1 MGTVTLETQAER
13 EPQGQTRIQS
23 ASRAMRILLAV
34 AASEDG
40 MQAKE
45 VAREFGLSLPTAYH
59 LLNTLESEGVLF
71 KDERRRYLIG
81 SRASV
86 IADAFNRGN
95 TVSERQLKALH
106 LLAETTG
113 ETAYL
118 SAWRRGEIVVLATVE
133 GSQAVRVVGLNAGY
147 SENIHA
153 RASGKLLLA
162 FSQDEIRD
170 SIVKGLVLR
179 RLTDATITNRAELRR
194 ELDRIRAAG
203 IAFDRQEFQES
214 VECVSAPI
222 LENGEVVACF
232 TVSTPA
238 ARFVK
243 RSDKIIEDLR
253 RAASVA
259 GTD

>member
-1 MGTVTLETQAER
+1 MGNVTLNTQAEH

-23 ASRAMRILLAV
+23 ASRAMRILLSV
-34 AASEDG
+34 AASDDG

-45 VAREFGLSLPTAYH
+45 VARQFDLSLPTAYH
-59 LLNTLESEGVLF
+59 LLNTLASEGMLF

-81 SRASV
+81 SKASV

-95 TVSERQLKALH
+95 TVPERQLKALH
-106 LLAETTG
+106 ILAETTG

-118 SAWRRGEIVVLATVE
+118 SAWRRGEIIVLATVE
-133 GSQAVRVVGLNAGY
+133 GSQAVRVVGLTAGY

-162 FSQDEIRD
+162 FSPDEIRE
-170 SIVKGLVLR
+170 SMVKSLVLR
-179 RLTDATITNRAELRR
+179 RLTDATITSRAELRR
-194 ELDRIRAAG
+194 ELDRIRTEG
-203 IAFDRQEFQES
+203 IAFDQQEFQDG

-222 LENGEVVACF
+222 REGGKVVACY

-243 RSDKIIEDLR
+243 QSAKITEELR
-253 RAASVA
+253 RAASMASV
-259 GTD
+259 D